1 MFAVLARTSRLLRIA
16 EGDDEYSAVVAT
28 SDRGERFIQGVT
40 ARALEA
46 KLVVAGEATNALVS
60 ARVDADLSVLEW
72 AILAEKGGTL
82 KLPPEARGTALLQI
96 ERLKGV
102 RGATTVDEVKHC
114 FNLVEPEPEDTG
126 TGASGP
132 GMEYARKAD
141 GRGESHSIDRMLAK
155 SGALAKSVLDD
166 DEVD

>member
-1 MFAVLARTSRLLRIA
+1 MTCARISSQTP
-16 EGDDEYSAVVAT
+16 
-28 SDRGERFIQGVT
+28 
-40 ARALEA
+40 AL
-46 KLVVAGEATNALVS
+46 
-60 ARVDADLSVLEW
+60 
-72 AILAEKGGTL
+72 
-82 KLPPEARGTALLQI
+82 ALLSLGQVFAWA
-96 ERLKGV
+96 KMG
-102 RGATTVDEVKHC
+102 TVDEVKHC
-114 FNLVEPEPEDTG
+114 FNIVEPEPEDTG